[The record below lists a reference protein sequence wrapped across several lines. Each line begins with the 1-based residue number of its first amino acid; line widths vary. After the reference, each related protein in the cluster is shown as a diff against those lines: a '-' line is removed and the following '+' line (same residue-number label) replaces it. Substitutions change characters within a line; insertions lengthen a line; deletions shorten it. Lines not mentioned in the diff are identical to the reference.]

1 MSTNSN
7 VFRNNGIHASIDHN
21 AIKDQK
27 IALSKS
33 NFKMGLANVNYTST
47 SSLYHS
53 PKDSSQTYGKDY
65 RTSRLQA
72 NIQTNFNNLADGSFE
87 KRDMNA
93 VKFGPSP
100 AKEGQTGNQVAN
112 LVNDL
117 RGSHFTLGN
126 EK

>member
-1 MSTNSN
+1 MTFTQPAGSINKAAVRDQVRTLKDKVSSSSVQTKVGNQAPYDLANNYLSTNNN
-7 VFRNNGIHASIDHN
+7 VFRNNGIHASIDHD
-21 AIKDQK
+21 AIKKQK

-72 NIQTNFNNLADGSFE
+72 NI
-87 KRDMNA
+87 
-93 VKFGPSP
+93 
-100 AKEGQTGNQVAN
+100 
-112 LVNDL
+112 
-117 RGSHFTLGN
+117 
-126 EK
+126 